1 MISIINQL
9 RGVSFYLQ
17 ALIPCVSI
25 LFGNKTGHGVL
36 NHLSISSS
44 DGPFAR
50 LLFFFNSLP
59 SSRARSAASSGS
71 QAQQKH
77 IYTPLNSSPVQ
88 RMLFQRATQ
97 YRRRRKKKKQNKT
110 KQKQQ
115 IPLTGFT
122 QRAHTERGPRCAW
135 QVFWE
140 NETRNRCSVEPTG
153 WRSDGRRAEPTHTHT
168 HTHTK
173 KKNSLNFWTWWK

>member
-97 YRRRRKKKKQNKT
+97 YRRRRKKKRNKT
-110 KQKQQ
+110 KQKNKSFKCYS
-115 IPLTGFT
+115 TS
-122 QRAHTERGPRCAW
+122 E
-135 QVFWE
+135 
-140 NETRNRCSVEPTG
+140 ETICCGIQKVTKSAA
-153 WRSDGRRAEPTHTHT
+153 RRHDR
-168 HTHTK
+168 
-173 KKNSLNFWTWWK
+173 